1 MNNNFEKYIVDFAL
15 DSENPKTNYFLAV
28 EYDNFNQLS
37 AAISHYLRCAERTKD
52 KLLQYECLLRCG
64 IAVKKQKT
72 RVYTEKSF
80 FQNAIN
86 ILPNRPEAYY
96 LLAETLISLNCK
108 HDAYTMICI
117 GENLISNNYIP
128 LPNNIIDFNLNI
140 FILKKL
146 EYAKNIGLEIFN

>member
-1 MNNNFEKYIVDFAL
+1 MNNNIEKYTVDLAL

-28 EYDNFNQLS
+28 EYDNLNQIA
-37 AAISHYLRCAERTKD
+37 AAISYYLRCAERTEN

-64 IAVKKQKT
+64 IGIKKQKV
-72 RVYTEKSF
+72 RAHTEKSF
-80 FQNAIN
+80 FQNAIT

-96 LLAETLISLNCK
+96 LLAETLMSLNHK

-117 GENLISNNYIP
+117 GESLINNNYIP
-128 LPNNIIDFNLNI
+128 LPNIIMDFNLNI